1 MARQIITVLT
11 DDIDGSTADR
21 TIEFG
26 LDGVAYTI
34 DLSEENIAKLRQ
46 TLEPYVTVATRV
58 SRAGVRR
65 GAPAPAQSAPTRTS
79 RAQNQAI
86 RDWAAQNGYE
96 LSDRGRIPANIVTA
110 YNNR

>member
-21 TIEFG
+21 TVEFG
-26 LDGVAYTI
+26 LDGVGYAI
-34 DLSEENIAKLRQ
+34 DLSEENIAKLREV
-46 TLEPYVTVATRV
+46 LEPYVAVATRV

-65 GAPAPAQSAPTRTS
+65 GAPAAPAPAATRTS
-79 RAQNQAI
+79 RAQNQAV

-96 LSDRGRIPANIVTA
+96 LADRGRIPANIVEA